1 MRLDAVQRKLVKI
14 DNFSKTL
21 HLKKYYKKILKLMYN
36 NRLNVIMQKYKT
48 GTVST
53 KDLNAVQSDS
63 VPLEGMFV
71 TQDLE
76 LLLNDAQVT

>member
-48 GTVST
+48 GTIST
-53 KDLNAVQSDS
+53 KDLN
-63 VPLEGMFV
+63 
-71 TQDLE
+71 DLDKMIKIGKLIE
-76 LLLNDAQVT
+76 QLGEIIKK

>member
-21 HLKKYYKKILKLMYN
+21 HLKTYYKKILKLMYN

-48 GTVST
+48 GTIST
-53 KDLNAVQSDS
+53 KDLN
-63 VPLEGMFV
+63 
-71 TQDLE
+71 DLDKMIKIGKLME
-76 LLLNDAQVT
+76 QLGDIIKK

>member
-48 GTVST
+48 GTIST
-53 KDLNAVQSDS
+53 KDLNDLDKMIKIGKLLSQ
-63 VPLEGMFV
+63 LE
-71 TQDLE
+71 DIIKK
-76 LLLNDAQVT
+76 

>member
-48 GTVST
+48 GTIST
-53 KDLNAVQSDS
+53 KDLN
-63 VPLEGMFV
+63 
-71 TQDLE
+71 DLDKMIKIGKVMQQ
-76 LLLNDAQVT
+76 LGDIIKK

>member
-48 GTVST
+48 GTIST
-53 KDLNAVQSDS
+53 KDLD
-63 VPLEGMFV
+63 
-71 TQDLE
+71 DLDKMIKIGKLIE
-76 LLLNDAQVT
+76 QLGDIIKK

>member
-53 KDLNAVQSDS
+53 KDLN
-63 VPLEGMFV
+63 
-71 TQDLE
+71 DLDKMIKIE
-76 LLLNDAQVT
+76 KLMEQLGDIIKK

>member
-36 NRLNVIMQKYKT
+36 NRWNVIMQKYKT

-53 KDLNAVQSDS
+53 KA
-63 VPLEGMFV
+63 
-71 TQDLE
+71 
-76 LLLNDAQVT
+76 LNDLDKMIKIGKLMEKLGDIIKK

>member
-53 KDLNAVQSDS
+53 KD
-63 VPLEGMFV
+63 
-71 TQDLE
+71 
-76 LLLNDAQVT
+76 

>member
-48 GTVST
+48 GTIST
-53 KDLNAVQSDS
+53 KDLNELDKMIKIGKLLSQ
-63 VPLEGMFV
+63 LE
-71 TQDLE
+71 DIIKK
-76 LLLNDAQVT
+76 

>member
-48 GTVST
+48 GTISI
-53 KDLNAVQSDS
+53 KDLN
-63 VPLEGMFV
+63 
-71 TQDLE
+71 DLDKMIKIGKLME
-76 LLLNDAQVT
+76 QLGDIIKK

>member
-53 KDLNAVQSDS
+53 KDLN
-63 VPLEGMFV
+63 
-71 TQDLE
+71 DLDRMIKIGKLME
-76 LLLNDAQVT
+76 QLGDIIKK

>member
-1 MRLDAVQRKLVKI
+1 MRLDAVQRKLAKI

-53 KDLNAVQSDS
+53 KDLN
-63 VPLEGMFV
+63 
-71 TQDLE
+71 DLDKMIKIGKLIE
-76 LLLNDAQVT
+76 QLGDIIKK

>member
-36 NRLNVIMQKYKT
+36 NSLNVIMQKYKT
-48 GTVST
+48 GTIST
-53 KDLNAVQSDS
+53 KDLN
-63 VPLEGMFV
+63 
-71 TQDLE
+71 DLDKMIKIGKLIE
-76 LLLNDAQVT
+76 QLGDIIKK

>member
-1 MRLDAVQRKLVKI
+1 MRLDTVQRKLVKI

-53 KDLNAVQSDS
+53 KDLN
-63 VPLEGMFV
+63 
-71 TQDLE
+71 DLDKMIKIGKLME
-76 LLLNDAQVT
+76 QLGDIIKK

>member
-1 MRLDAVQRKLVKI
+1 MRLDAVQGKLVKI

-48 GTVST
+48 GTIST
-53 KDLNAVQSDS
+53 KDLN
-63 VPLEGMFV
+63 
-71 TQDLE
+71 DLDKMIKIGKLME
-76 LLLNDAQVT
+76 QLGDIIKK

>member
-53 KDLNAVQSDS
+53 KDLNDLDKMIKIGKLMQQ
-63 VPLEGMFV
+63 LE
-71 TQDLE
+71 E
-76 LLLNDAQVT
+76 IIKK

>member
-48 GTVST
+48 GTIST
-53 KDLNAVQSDS
+53 KDLN
-63 VPLEGMFV
+63 
-71 TQDLE
+71 DLDIMIKIGKLME
-76 LLLNDAQVT
+76 QLGDIIKK

>member
-48 GTVST
+48 GTIST
-53 KDLNAVQSDS
+53 KDLN
-63 VPLEGMFV
+63 
-71 TQDLE
+71 E
-76 LLLNDAQVT
+76 LDKMIKIGKLVEKLGDIIKK

>member
-1 MRLDAVQRKLVKI
+1 MRLDTVQRKLVKI

-53 KDLNAVQSDS
+53 KDLN
-63 VPLEGMFV
+63 
-71 TQDLE
+71 DLDKMIKIGKLME
-76 LLLNDAQVT
+76 KLGDIIKK

>member
-14 DNFSKTL
+14 DNFTKTL

-53 KDLNAVQSDS
+53 KDLN
-63 VPLEGMFV
+63 
-71 TQDLE
+71 DLDKMIKIGKLME
-76 LLLNDAQVT
+76 QLGDIIKK

>member
-1 MRLDAVQRKLVKI
+1 MRLDTVQRKLVKI

-53 KDLNAVQSDS
+53 KDLN
-63 VPLEGMFV
+63 
-71 TQDLE
+71 DLDKMIKIGKLME
-76 LLLNDAQVT
+76 RLGDIIKK

>member
-53 KDLNAVQSDS
+53 KDLN
-63 VPLEGMFV
+63 
-71 TQDLE
+71 DLDKMIKIGKLIE
-76 LLLNDAQVT
+76 QLGDIIKK

>member
-48 GTVST
+48 GTIST
-53 KDLNAVQSDS
+53 KDLN
-63 VPLEGMFV
+63 
-71 TQDLE
+71 DLDKMIKIGK
-76 LLLNDAQVT
+76 LLSQLGDIIKK

>member
-36 NRLNVIMQKYKT
+36 NRLNVIMQKYKA

-53 KDLNAVQSDS
+53 KDLNDLDKMIKIGKLMEQ
-63 VPLEGMFV
+63 LE
-71 TQDLE
+71 DIIKK
-76 LLLNDAQVT
+76 

>member
-1 MRLDAVQRKLVKI
+1 MRIDAVQIKLVKI

-48 GTVST
+48 GTIST
-53 KDLNAVQSDS
+53 KDLN
-63 VPLEGMFV
+63 
-71 TQDLE
+71 DLDKMIKIGKLME
-76 LLLNDAQVT
+76 QLGDIIKK

>member
-53 KDLNAVQSDS
+53 KDLN
-63 VPLEGMFV
+63 
-71 TQDLE
+71 DLDKMIKIGKLME
-76 LLLNDAQVT
+76 QLGEKIKK

>member
-48 GTVST
+48 GTIST
-53 KDLNAVQSDS
+53 KDLN
-63 VPLEGMFV
+63 
-71 TQDLE
+71 DLDKMIKIGKLIE
-76 LLLNDAQVT
+76 QLGGIIKK

>member
-21 HLKKYYKKILKLMYN
+21 HLKKYYKNILKLMYN

-53 KDLNAVQSDS
+53 KDLNDLDKMIKIGKLMEQ
-63 VPLEGMFV
+63 LE
-71 TQDLE
+71 DIIKK
-76 LLLNDAQVT
+76 

>member
-48 GTVST
+48 GTVTT
-53 KDLNAVQSDS
+53 KDLN
-63 VPLEGMFV
+63 
-71 TQDLE
+71 DLDKMIKIGKLME
-76 LLLNDAQVT
+76 QLGDIIKK

>member
-48 GTVST
+48 GTIST
-53 KDLNAVQSDS
+53 KDLN
-63 VPLEGMFV
+63 
-71 TQDLE
+71 DLDKMIKIGKLME
-76 LLLNDAQVT
+76 QLGDIIKK

>member
-36 NRLNVIMQKYKT
+36 NRLNIIMQKYKT
-48 GTVST
+48 GTIST
-53 KDLNAVQSDS
+53 KDLN
-63 VPLEGMFV
+63 
-71 TQDLE
+71 DLDKMIKIGKVMQQ
-76 LLLNDAQVT
+76 LGDIIKK

>member
-36 NRLNVIMQKYKT
+36 NSLNVIMQKYKT
-48 GTVST
+48 GTIST
-53 KDLNAVQSDS
+53 KDLN
-63 VPLEGMFV
+63 
-71 TQDLE
+71 DLDKMIKIGKLME
-76 LLLNDAQVT
+76 QLGDIIKK

>member
-21 HLKKYYKKILKLMYN
+21 HLKKYYKNILKLMYN

-48 GTVST
+48 GTIST
-53 KDLNAVQSDS
+53 KDLN
-63 VPLEGMFV
+63 
-71 TQDLE
+71 DLDKMIKIGKLME
-76 LLLNDAQVT
+76 QLGDIIKK

>member
-53 KDLNAVQSDS
+53 KDLN
-63 VPLEGMFV
+63 
-71 TQDLE
+71 DLDKMIKIGRLME
-76 LLLNDAQVT
+76 QLGDIIKK

>member
-21 HLKKYYKKILKLMYN
+21 QLKKYYKKILKLMYN

-48 GTVST
+48 GTIST
-53 KDLNAVQSDS
+53 KDLN
-63 VPLEGMFV
+63 
-71 TQDLE
+71 DLDKMIKIGKLIE
-76 LLLNDAQVT
+76 QLGDIIKK

>member
-1 MRLDAVQRKLVKI
+1 MRLDTVQRKLVKI

-48 GTVST
+48 GTIST
-53 KDLNAVQSDS
+53 KDVN
-63 VPLEGMFV
+63 
-71 TQDLE
+71 DLDKMIKIGKLME
-76 LLLNDAQVT
+76 QLGDIIKK

>member
-1 MRLDAVQRKLVKI
+1 MRLDTIQRKLVKI

-48 GTVST
+48 GTIST
-53 KDLNAVQSDS
+53 KDLN
-63 VPLEGMFV
+63 
-71 TQDLE
+71 DLDKMIKIGKLME
-76 LLLNDAQVT
+76 QLGDIIKK